1 MTYHLFI
8 KIINK
13 KTGREKAINTK
24 AYSLAELQK
33 IIDTY
38 KAGGWTLKAFSFKN
52 FTSKESEI

>member
-8 KIINK
+8 KIINE
-13 KTGREKAINTK
+13 KTGKEKAINAK
-24 AYSLAELQK
+24 AYSLGELQK

-38 KAGGWTLKAFSFKN
+38 KAGGWILKAFSVKN